1 MSPSDHRQ
9 RSSTPFHDGRSHRDR
24 RADGPGRHSSPE
36 QRIATARRGRRVPA
50 FGGRIATGP
59 VAVFRRWLTTP
70 HDFDWI
76 FVHRSTRPLHGLIKG
91 VVVFGVGLNALVSML
106 MLGSPYGP
114 SGTAEVTWVMIVL
127 AAQIAVIAWV
137 TFAPT
142 PTRKAQFLGLL
153 LFGDLG
159 ITSVILLDTPTSA
172 LIGTF
177 LFALNG
183 ALCTFFLSARILLA
197 HLAFVNV
204 VIAWIGL
211 QAYLQ
216 GLWGI
221 NDAVAAVLV
230 ASGSVSGVPV
240 FAHIAWSLVSADARA
255 SEFDELTGV
264 ANRRGLQNA
273 VDELWDVARSR
284 GVSVAVLL
292 VDIDRF
298 KAVNDRFGHDRG
310 DAVIRTV
317 ASRLHALL
325 GARCSRDPGP
335 HRRRGVR
342 RCRRR
347 HGRRPARPRESR
359 HRDGSRPGR
368 RRARHGQCRRRRHDA
383 RFPVVAGRTGR
394 GHPRDPRGRLHDV
407 SSEGRRRRPRA
418 HDEGLTEA
426 RAAAPRTGHRAHS
439 IPMTSVFHGL
449 VAMNSLF
456 AASAWCLARP
466 TRLSAAATAV
476 ASVGW
481 LFFNGPIEGRVL
493 VVFSPQHGIT
503 ESDLLSVVGVA
514 IAVTGWWRWR
524 RARDRALP
532 VR

>member
-1 MSPSDHRQ
+1 M
-9 RSSTPFHDGRSHRDR
+9 
-24 RADGPGRHSSPE
+24 
-36 QRIATARRGRRVPA
+36 
-50 FGGRIATGP
+50 
-59 VAVFRRWLTTP
+59 FRRWLATP

-91 VVVFGVGLNALVSML
+91 VIASGVALNAVTSML
-106 MLGSPYGP
+106 MLGSSYGP
-114 SGTAEVTWVMIVL
+114 SGTAQVTWVLIVL
-127 AAQIAVIAWV
+127 VAQISVIAWV
-137 TFAPT
+137 LLAPT
-142 PTRKAQFLGLL
+142 PTRKSQFIGLL

-159 ITSVILLDTPTSA
+159 ITSVILFDTPTSA

-273 VDELWDVARSR
+273 VDELWDLARAR
-284 GVSVAVLL
+284 GVTVAVLL

-298 KAVNDRFGHDRG
+298 KSVNDRFGHDRG

-317 ASRLHALL
+317 ASRLHVLL
-325 GARCSRDPGP
+325 GT
-335 HRRRGVR
+335 RGIL
-342 RCRRR
+342 
-347 HGRRPARPRESR
+347 A
-359 HRDGSRPGR
+359 
-368 RRARHGQCRRRRHDA
+368 
-383 RFPVVAGRTGR
+383 RTGGEEFVGVVVDEQGDLHELVNR
-394 GHPRDPRGRLHDV
+394 VTAAVHDPSDDV
-407 SSEGRRRRPRA
+407 PV
-418 HDEGLTEA
+418 T
-426 RAAAPRTGHRAHS
+426 
-439 IPMTSVFHGL
+439 
-449 VAMNSLF
+449 
-456 AASAWCLARP
+456 AS
-466 TRLSAAATAV
+466 
-476 ASVGW
+476 
-481 LFFNGPIEGRVL
+481 
-493 VVFSPQHGIT
+493 
-503 ESDLLSVVGVA
+503 VGVA
-514 IAVTGWWRWR
+514 IMAPDSPSWQVGPAAIT
-524 RARDRALP
+524 RATRAADSMMYRAKAAGGDRVLTTR
-532 VR
+532 V

>member
-1 MSPSDHRQ
+1 M
-9 RSSTPFHDGRSHRDR
+9 
-24 RADGPGRHSSPE
+24 
-36 QRIATARRGRRVPA
+36 
-50 FGGRIATGP
+50 ATGP

-114 SGTAEVTWVMIVL
+114 SGTAEVTWVMIVF
-127 AAQIAVIAWV
+127 AAQISVIAWV
-137 TFAPT
+137 IFAPT
-142 PTRKAQFLGLL
+142 PTKKAQFLGLL

-216 GLWGI
+216 GLWGV

-230 ASGSVSGVPV
+230 AGGSVSGVPV

-298 KAVNDRFGHDRG
+298 KAVNDRYGHDHG
-310 DAVIRTV
+310 DAVIKTV

-325 GARCSRDPGP
+325 GSRGIL
-335 HRRRGVR
+335 
-342 RCRRR
+342 
-347 HGRRPARPRESR
+347 A
-359 HRDGSRPGR
+359 
-368 RRARHGQCRRRRHDA
+368 
-383 RFPVVAGRTGR
+383 RTGGEEFVGVVVDTDGDLPDLVNR
-394 GHPRDPRGRLHDV
+394 VTATVHDPADDV
-407 SSEGRRRRPRA
+407 PV
-418 HDEGLTEA
+418 T
-426 RAAAPRTGHRAHS
+426 
-439 IPMTSVFHGL
+439 
-449 VAMNSLF
+449 
-456 AASAWCLARP
+456 
-466 TRLSAAATAV
+466 
-476 ASVGW
+476 ASVGVAVMTPDSPSW
-481 LFFNGPIEGRVL
+481 QVGPAAVTRATRAADSMMYRAKAAGGDRVL
-493 VVFSPQHGIT
+493 TTRV
-503 ESDLLSVVGVA
+503 
-514 IAVTGWWRWR
+514 
-524 RARDRALP
+524 
-532 VR
+532 

>member
-1 MSPSDHRQ
+1 MPVIIVVAVRMTASGPYRIREYTHARRPLFHAAAIVPHVSPSDHRQ
-9 RSSTPFHDGRSHRDR
+9 RSATPPQDLRGRRGR
-24 RADGPGRHSSPE
+24 RGEPHPWQGPGRHSSPE
-36 QRIATARRGRRVPA
+36 QRAADARRGRRAAA

-114 SGTAEVTWVMIVL
+114 SGTAEVTWVMIVF
-127 AAQIAVIAWV
+127 AAQISVIAWV
-137 TFAPT
+137 IFAPT
-142 PTRKAQFLGLL
+142 PTKKAQFLGLL

-204 VIAWIGL
+204 VIAWIGV

-216 GLWGI
+216 GLWGV

-284 GVSVAVLL
+284 GVPVAVLL

-298 KAVNDRFGHDRG
+298 KAVNDRYGHDRG
-310 DAVIRTV
+310 DAVIKTV

-325 GARCSRDPGP
+325 GSRGIL
-335 HRRRGVR
+335 
-342 RCRRR
+342 
-347 HGRRPARPRESR
+347 A
-359 HRDGSRPGR
+359 
-368 RRARHGQCRRRRHDA
+368 
-383 RFPVVAGRTGR
+383 RTGGEEFVGVVVDTDGDLPDLVNR
-394 GHPRDPRGRLHDV
+394 VTATIHDPTDDV
-407 SSEGRRRRPRA
+407 PV
-418 HDEGLTEA
+418 T
-426 RAAAPRTGHRAHS
+426 
-439 IPMTSVFHGL
+439 
-449 VAMNSLF
+449 
-456 AASAWCLARP
+456 
-466 TRLSAAATAV
+466 
-476 ASVGW
+476 ASVGVAVMTPDSPSW
-481 LFFNGPIEGRVL
+481 QVGPAAVTRATRAADSMMYRAKAAGGDRVL
-493 VVFSPQHGIT
+493 TTRV
-503 ESDLLSVVGVA
+503 
-514 IAVTGWWRWR
+514 
-524 RARDRALP
+524 
-532 VR
+532 